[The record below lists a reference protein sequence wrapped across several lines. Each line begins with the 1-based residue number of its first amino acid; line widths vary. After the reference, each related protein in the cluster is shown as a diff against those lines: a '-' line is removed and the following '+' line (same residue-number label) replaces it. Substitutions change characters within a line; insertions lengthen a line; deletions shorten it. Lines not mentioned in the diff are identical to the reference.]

1 MNKENIGVL
10 VELDFC
16 VGCYAC
22 QSACQ
27 SANELPVKETYLR
40 CILNKPERTRGDMH
54 CFMSPVPYDFAVCAK
69 CMEREGGEAPCA
81 KICIGKA
88 LHFGTPDEVHEI
100 AKKSPSRTAIY
111 F

>member
-1 MNKENIGVL
+1 MSNSSIGVM
-10 VELDFC
+10 VELDYC

-27 SANELPVKETYLR
+27 NYNDLPVKETYLR
-40 CILNKPERTRGDMH
+40 CILAKPEKTRGEMH
-54 CFMSPVPYDFAVCAK
+54 CFMSPVPYDFTAC
-69 CMEREGGEAPCA
+69 ERCIERNGGEAPCA

-88 LHFGTPDEVHEI
+88 LHIGPVEDVIEQARQTE
-100 AKKSPSRTAIY
+100 SRVALY

>member
-1 MNKENIGVL
+1 MSINDKTAVL

-27 SANELPVKETYLR
+27 NYKNLPVKETYLR
-40 CILNKPERTRGDMH
+40 TLLMKPERVDGDLEY
-54 CFMSPVPYDFAVCAK
+54 FMSPIPLALRHCTE
-69 CMEREGGEAPCA
+69 CLGEHGEAPCA

-88 LHFGTPDEVHEI
+88 LHIGKLQDVMEYADTTDSRI
-100 AKKSPSRTAIY
+100 AL
-111 F
+111 FF